1 MKFIHAADI
10 HLDSPLTGLSAYED
24 APVEMLRM
32 ATHDAFT
39 NLVTEAIDQQ
49 VDFMVIA
56 GDLYDGT
63 WKNHGTG
70 IYFCKQ
76 MGRLQKAGIPVYV
89 LYGNHDAESEM
100 TKKLL
105 LPDIRKNRSSAETDK
120 NAYPPHHS

>member
-1 MKFIHAADI
+1 
-10 HLDSPLTGLSAYED
+10 
-24 APVEMLRM
+24 
-32 ATHDAFT
+32 
-39 NLVTEAIDQQ
+39 
-49 VDFMVIA
+49 MVIA